1 MLSPIFPRTAAL
13 LEAKACPL
21 ARFDALFANIT
32 QGRRVGDGYFVQ
44 AHPDGSRLLFV
55 VGGAPYGVGLL
66 AGEVRRFLDI
76 REFFTAYRSSPEAPL
91 AFYAADK
98 RLLLGLMVC
107 FQHRPARLFP
117 ESALG
122 DAVIKGL
129 EEHGEDAILCLRS
142 GDEWGITLCAKGRPV
157 VNYFPPSGAHALQM
171 GTTPSEQL
179 LAYLATLSPG
189 VELYADT
196 RVRPATDVIAL
207 TPETRGR
214 LSQIFLG
221 PQAVEPEPILALE
234 VEPAAPLPSVEAP
247 PAPQP
252 EPEAPPAPPVEPPVQ
267 DPPLPLL
274 EAWSPGPSEPEP
286 AAPPTLAPAPEPT
299 PVRAAEPMPMPA
311 AGAAPEP
318 VRVPAPEPAAASAA
332 SSAAGAKAVAPEIQV
347 FVGERQIGT
356 FSLAGGEVTVGRT
369 PGNTILIE
377 NPGVSR
383 RHAVIRL
390 EGGRA
395 ILEDLGSANGTF
407 VNGQR
412 ISRHELAEGD
422 EIAIVKHRL
431 LFRLPRTGEPA
442 AKAEPLLDGQ
452 KTMFIDS
459 GTVAQAVAGR
469 QPGRGETATPV
480 LRPRLILPDRKLSL
494 EDQREITL
502 GSGPDCDV
510 QLSGMFVARLH
521 AKIVGQR
528 EGVFKLVHVAGLAGT
543 RVNGEKISE
552 HLLKHGDEIEIAKQK
567 ILFRL
572 ER

>member
-13 LEAKACPL
+13 LEATECPL
-21 ARFDALFANIT
+21 ARFDGLFANLT
-32 QGRRVGDGYFVQ
+32 QVRRAPDGYFVQ

-55 VGGAPYGVGLL
+55 VGGTPYGVGLV
-66 AGEVRRFLDI
+66 AGEERRFLDV
-76 REFFTAYRSSPEAPL
+76 REFFTAYRDAPDAPL
-91 AFYAADK
+91 AFFAADK

-107 FQHRPARLFP
+107 FQHRPTRLFADST
-117 ESALG
+117 SA

-129 EEHGEDAILCLRS
+129 EEHGEDAILCLR
-142 GDEWGITLCAKGRPV
+142 GGGEWGITLCAKGRPV

-171 GTTPSEQL
+171 GTTAGEQL
-179 LAYLATLSPG
+179 QAYLATLSPT

-196 RVRPATDVIAL
+196 RVSPAADVIAL

-214 LSQIFLG
+214 LSQTFLG
-221 PQAVEPEPILALE
+221 APADEPEPILALE
-234 VEPAAPLPSVEAP
+234 IEPAAAP
-247 PAPQP
+247 PALETPLVP
-252 EPEAPPAPPVEPPVQ
+252 PLRPEAPASPEVDADIEAS
-267 DPPLPLL
+267 PLPLL
-274 EAWSPGPSEPEP
+274 DDWSPAAAEPELSAP
-286 AAPPTLAPAPEPT
+286 AVEPAPEARPALAPEAV
-299 PVRAAEPMPMPA
+299 PVPA
-311 AGAAPEP
+311 STGAPAGA
-318 VRVPAPEPAAASAA
+318 
-332 SSAAGAKAVAPEIQV
+332 GATDPCPEIQV
-347 FVGERQIGT
+347 FVGERLMGT
-356 FSLAGGEVTVGRT
+356 FSMAGGEVTVGRT

-395 ILEDLGSANGTF
+395 VLEDLGSANGTF

-412 ISRHELAEGD
+412 VSRHGLAEGD

-452 KTMFIDS
+452 KTMFIEA
-459 GTVAQAVAGR
+459 GAVAQAMVGR

-502 GSGPDCDV
+502 GSGTDCDV

-521 AKIVGQR
+521 AKIVGQK
-528 EGVFKLVHVAGLAGT
+528 EGFKLVHVAGLAGT